1 MNNEVAND
9 SKITKIVNHH
19 VRESEPQPKQVDRI
33 ETLTSTKQSAP
44 IKSTAVAKT
53 MKRREFD
60 QKVNNLAA

>member
-1 MNNEVAND
+1 MNHEVASD
-9 SKITKIVNHH
+9 SKITKIVNNH

-44 IKSTAVAKT
+44 IKSTAVTKT